1 MDPTLYVV
9 LDRAASAG
17 RDLGDL
23 LDAVIAGGCR
33 MVQLRDK
40 SSPSGRLLPLAEQ
53 LRARCRDAGA
63 IFIVN
68 DRVDLAVAAGGL
80 AATREARVAIGCVA
94 VVA

>member
-9 LDRAASAG
+9 LDRAAAAG

-53 LRARCRDAGA
+53 LRAHCRDLGA
-63 IFIVN
+63 IFRSEER
-68 DRVDLAVAAGGL
+68 RVGKECRL
-80 AATREARVAIGCVA
+80 
-94 VVA
+94 